1 MIPFAIA
8 GIQMRVS
15 AYENNLTAMSQR
27 LDTLMAIYPWVQM
40 VMFSELAVCGPL
52 PSTAQPLPGPSEE
65 AFCKMAAHHHIWL
78 VTGSMYEK
86 DGDLVYNTASVID
99 PAGQVIGRY
108 RKTFPFRPYE
118 IGVEAGDQFLVF
130 DVPEVGRFGVSIC
143 YDMWFPETSRTL
155 ATMGAEVILHPS
167 MTSTI
172 DRDIELAIARVTA
185 VTNQC
190 FVFDINGVG
199 DGGYGR
205 SIVCGP
211 EGSVIYEA
219 GSGEEMIPVEID
231 LERVR
236 RSREHGVL
244 RLGQTLKSF
253 RDNTDEFAIYQ
264 PDAKHPYLES
274 LGPLEKPTRKGLKG
288 VVAKTNNSKKG
299 EAI

>member
-1 MIPFAIA
+1 MTPFAIA

-15 AYENNLTAMSQR
+15 AIENNLPAMEQR
-27 LDTLMAIYPWVQM
+27 LNTLMAIYPWVQM
-40 VMFSELAVCGPL
+40 VLFSELAVCGPL
-52 PSTAQPLPGPSEE
+52 PSKAQVLPGPAET

-78 VTGSMYEK
+78 ITGSMYERA
-86 DGDLVYNTASVID
+86 GNQIYNTASVIN
-99 PAGQVIGRY
+99 PHGQVIGRY
-108 RKTFPFRPYE
+108 RKMFPFRPYE
-118 IGVEAGDQFLVF
+118 VGISAGDQFLLF
-130 DVPEVGRFGVSIC
+130 DVPDVGRFGLSIC

-155 ATMGAEVILHPS
+155 AAMGAEVILHPS

-172 DRDIELAIARVTA
+172 DRDIELSIARVTA

-211 EGSVIYEA
+211 EGSIIYEA
-219 GSGEEMIPVEID
+219 GSGEEIIPIEID

-236 RSREHGVL
+236 RSRKYGVM

-253 RDNTDEFAIYQ
+253 RDRPVDFSIYQ
-264 PDAKHPYLES
+264 PGAGQPYLES

-288 VVAKTNNSKKG
+288 VTGGSGTNAGQS
-299 EAI
+299 